1 MKSPRND
8 SAELG
13 KCPLTTQSGHLKK
26 QVQYNYHFTLA
37 NEGLLKTL
45 YSTIHK
51 GTSQM
56 KKMTATLTLLGL
68 GVLVAVLSFAK
79 PGIFMSNEEQ
89 RLIEAVAQNDLTTV
103 RELVEAGININVQ
116 DTRGR
121 TALLA
126 AVEGHNLE
134 SAKVLLEAGADVNL
148 LDDKMDRP
156 LLLAGAEGTVDI
168 MKLILQA
175 KPNFSLYNRFGGTPL
190 IPAAERGHVDMVKL
204 LVNTKVDVDHV
215 NHLGWTAL
223 LEAIVLSDGGPRH
236 QKIVQLLVD
245 AGADV
250 HIADKEGVTPLQHAR
265 QKGFHEIVKI
275 LELEKKGLLPKGK

>member
-1 MKSPRND
+1 M
-8 SAELG
+8 
-13 KCPLTTQSGHLKK
+13 Q
-26 QVQYNYHFTLA
+26 
-37 NEGLLKTL
+37 
-45 YSTIHK
+45 
-51 GTSQM
+51 
-56 KKMTATLTLLGL
+56 KMTATLTLLGL
-68 GVLVAVLSFAK
+68 GVLIAVLSFAK
-79 PGIFMSNEEQ
+79 PGLFMSDEEQ

-103 RELVEAGININVQ
+103 RELVEAGINVNAQ

-148 LDDKMDRP
+148 LDDKMDSP
-156 LLLAGAEGTVDI
+156 LLLAGAEGKVDI

-204 LVNTKVDVDHV
+204 LVSTKVDIDHV

-223 LEAIVLSDGGPRH
+223 LEAIVLSDGGPR
-236 QKIVQLLVD
+236 QQQIVQVLVD

-250 HIADKEGVTPLQHAR
+250 NIADKEGVTPLQHAR
-265 QKGFHEIVKI
+265 KKGFQEIVKI
-275 LELEKKGLLPKGK
+275 LASAGAK

>member
-1 MKSPRND
+1 M
-8 SAELG
+8 
-13 KCPLTTQSGHLKK
+13 Q
-26 QVQYNYHFTLA
+26 
-37 NEGLLKTL
+37 
-45 YSTIHK
+45 
-51 GTSQM
+51 
-56 KKMTATLTLLGL
+56 KMTATLTLLGL
-68 GVLVAVLSFAK
+68 GVLIAVLSFAK
-79 PGIFMSNEEQ
+79 PVIFMSDEEQ

-103 RELVEAGININVQ
+103 RELVEAGINVNAQ

-148 LDDKMDRP
+148 LDDKMDSP
-156 LLLAGAEGTVDI
+156 LLLAGAEGKVDI

-204 LVNTKVDVDHV
+204 LVSTKVDIDHV

-223 LEAIVLSDGGPRH
+223 LEAIVLSDGGPR
-236 QKIVQLLVD
+236 QQQIVQVLVD

-250 HIADKEGVTPLQHAR
+250 NIADKEGVTPLQHAR
-265 QKGFHEIVKI
+265 KKGFQEIVKI
-275 LELEKKGLLPKGK
+275 LASAGAK